1 MKQLTLRS
9 SELVEITILSF
20 DVYLFTFEFY
30 KAEVNEAVGHCSP
43 GGKCNLEGAFR
54 CPLHFHSRYLVISRA
69 HSLSKIR
76 LTE

>member
-30 KAEVNEAVGHCSP
+30 KAGVNEVVGQCSP
-43 GGKCNLEGAFR
+43 GGKCNLEGVFR

-69 HSLSKIR
+69 HLLSQIR